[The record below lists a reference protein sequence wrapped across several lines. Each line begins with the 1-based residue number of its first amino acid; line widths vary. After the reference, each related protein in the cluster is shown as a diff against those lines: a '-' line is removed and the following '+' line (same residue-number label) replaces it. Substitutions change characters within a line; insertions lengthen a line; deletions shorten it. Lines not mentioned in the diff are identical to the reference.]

1 MSRHN
6 ILVEFDVTHT
16 KLDLHERL
24 WSICEKNWAFLAGYQ
39 REGDLIRI
47 LSEYGEIKQM
57 MFKEFDQFEL
67 DLLMFRIVRDDEQTQ
82 EEKTGALT
90 A

>member
-1 MSRHN
+1 MTRN
-6 ILVEFDVTHT
+6 NVLVEFDVTHT

-24 WSICEKNWAFLAGYQ
+24 WQACESSWAWLAGYE

-47 LSEYGEIKQM
+47 LSEWREIKQM

-67 DLLMFRIVRDDEQTQ
+67 DLLMFKIIPMEA
-82 EEKTGALT
+82 KN
-90 A
+90 